1 MGGNKYN
8 QHVKKQIINDYKA
21 GVSQIDISKKYNV
34 HKSTVSRVLSSGNT
48 ETIHRGGRKRKTTP
62 KEDRKIKRIIQQFPQ
77 ISSKEIK
84 NTFKLEIS
92 AQTIRRRAVEA
103 GLRAYKTVKKPL
115 ISKKNRLARL
125 QFARKYLKWSL
136 QKWKCVLFSDET
148 KFNLH
153 GSDGR
158 CFVRR
163 PKGESL
169 NPKYTKGTVK
179 HGGGNVMVWG
189 CFSGQGVGPIHK
201 IEGIMRGEDYK
212 TILSD
217 VMLPYASWEMPL
229 AWVFQHDNDPKHT
242 SKVVKQWISNEQ
254 LCVLDWPAQSP
265 DINPIENLWQ
275 IVKTKIGNK
284 IFKKPED
291 LYADVKEQWNT
302 IPQHIIDNLVHSMPR
317 RCAEVIKR
325 RGYAINY

>member
-8 QHVKKQIINDYKA
+8 QHIKKQIINDYKA
-21 GVSQIDISKKYNV
+21 GVSQKDISEKYNV

-48 ETIHRGGRKRKTTP
+48 KTVHGGGRKRKTTP

-84 NTFKLEIS
+84 NSLQLCIS
-92 AQTIRRRAVEA
+92 AQTVEA
-103 GLRAYKTVKKPL
+103 GLRAYKSVKKPF

-125 QFARKYLKWSL
+125 QFAKKYIEWSQ
-136 QKWKCVLFSDET
+136 QKWKCVLFSDES

-158 CFVRR
+158 CLVRR

-169 NPKYTKGTVK
+169 NPRYTKGTVK

-189 CFSGQGVGPIHK
+189 CFSGQGIGPIHK
-201 IEGIMRGEDYK
+201 INGIMRSEEYRN
-212 TILSD
+212 ILSD

-242 SKVVKQWISNEQ
+242 SKLVKQWISSEN
-254 LCVLDWPAQSP
+254 LCMLDWPAQSP
-265 DINPIENLWQ
+265 DLNPIENLWE
-275 IVKTKIGNK
+275 IVKRKIGNK

-291 LYADVKEQWNT
+291 LYVHLKEQWNT
-302 IPQHIIDNLVHSMPR
+302 IPKDIIDNLIQSMPK